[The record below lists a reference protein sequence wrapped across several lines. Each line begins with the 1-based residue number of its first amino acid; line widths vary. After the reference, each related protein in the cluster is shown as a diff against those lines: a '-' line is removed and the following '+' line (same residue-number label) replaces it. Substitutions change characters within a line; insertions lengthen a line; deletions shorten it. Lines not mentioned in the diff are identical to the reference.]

1 MRLRKNAQYENMKTM
16 QKCKSEI
23 MQNIQDMQNV
33 QLKKDNMH
41 KLKNMQIKEEVR
53 QILFST

>member
-16 QKCKSEI
+16 QECKSEI

-33 QLKKDNMH
+33 QLK
-41 KLKNMQIKEEVR
+41 
-53 QILFST
+53 

>member
-1 MRLRKNAQYENMKTM
+1 MKTM
-16 QKCKSEI
+16 QECKSEI

-33 QLKKDNMH
+33 QLKWYNMH
-41 KLKNMQIKEEVR
+41 KLKNMEIKEEVR